1 MKKHFNEPLKMF
13 NEDEENFKKADNCH
27 ICDKNILLKTSE
39 KEIIVI
45 SLVNTVDLVIRT
57 VI

>member
-1 MKKHFNEPLKMF
+1 MKKV
-13 NEDEENFKKADNCH
+13 DNCY
-27 ICDKNILLKTSE
+27 ICDKNILLKILE

-45 SLVNTVDLVIRT
+45 LLVNIVDLVIKI